1 MRVEYQEFFNPII
14 NSVVYGECELVLGE
28 LSFKITCNQEVLNL
42 YLEDKKIADI
52 PYTRDFEALR
62 QVQNQVYNLINLA
75 LYMCK

>member
-14 NSVVYGECELVLGE
+14 NSVVYGEYELVLGE

-62 QVQNQVYNLINLA
+62 QVQSQVYNLINLA
-75 LYMCK
+75 LYMYK